1 MKITYRIPT
10 DQYAYVEL
18 EEEKDVYVSE
28 DIKDTYDHLVQ
39 AFKPTDGLTAKELDL
54 IIEKMCLGTTVEGG
68 TELWAKA
75 SGEQRDQI
83 NCLKRA
89 LSRIKAKQGKNKI
102 VDDYAEDALSDIS

>member
-39 AFKPTDGLTAKELDL
+39 AFKPTEGLTAKELDL
-54 IIEKMCLGTTVEGG
+54 IIEKMCLGKTVEGG
-68 TELWAKA
+68 TELWSKA
-75 SGEQRDQI
+75 TQAQKDQI

-89 LSRIKAKQGKNKI
+89 LARIKSKQDKN
-102 VDDYAEDALSDIS
+102 